1 MGEWVSSPSGL
12 FIEGWGGGEET
23 SVPVIKE
30 IERVPEPVLERW

>member
-12 FIEGWGGGEET
+12 FIAGGGEET

-30 IERVPEPVLERW
+30 MRGPQSQSWSGGQ